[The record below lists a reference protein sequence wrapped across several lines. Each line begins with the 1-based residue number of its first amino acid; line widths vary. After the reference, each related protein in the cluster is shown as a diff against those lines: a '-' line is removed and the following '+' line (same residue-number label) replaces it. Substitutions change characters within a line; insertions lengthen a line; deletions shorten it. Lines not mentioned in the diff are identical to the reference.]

1 MNKQSPNRLDHDRT
15 FTRRKFIGT
24 TAASSAALLG
34 GGLTSLLSRSALAAH
49 DFDFLEKSI
58 PELQAAMASGQVSSK
73 DLVKGYLRRIG
84 SLNSLLNSVIETNPN
99 AVSIAQHLDNER
111 RRGHVR
117 GPLHGI
123 PVLVKDNIATDDNME
138 TTAGSLALVHSRVPG
153 DALIVQQL
161 RAAGAVIL
169 GKTNLGEWAN
179 FRGTDIAYP
188 LAVGWSAR
196 GGSTNNAY
204 DLSYTSWGSSAGS
217 ANGAAANLCSVAVGT
232 ETDGSITGPSAVEN
246 IVGLKPTL
254 GLVSQDGIIPIA
266 HEQDTAGPM
275 GRSVTDIAILL
286 GALQSPFG
294 EVIGHQLPSDYT
306 QFLQRGSLEGA
317 RIGRDVRFFDYSYYG
332 SGIPGDELTVA
343 FAENALSVME
353 SLGATIVDTDTGDV
367 FAYTDDE
374 FTALLYEFR
383 AQIADYLATLTHTNM
398 RTLADL
404 IAFNNAH
411 CEQELVYYGQDVFE
425 ASVQTTGYPHNPE
438 YIAARTHARNT
449 ARQGIDSALIANNL
463 DAIVAPHLTNST
475 GPAVAGYPNLSLP
488 IGIRANGK
496 PLGMLMYS
504 TFLHEPQLIAMAYDL
519 EQELNPRKEPQFL
532 NAIIPIPNA
541 DLCNK
546 PQPRGKAHLPH
557 GRI

>member
-1 MNKQSPNRLDHDRT
+1 MKNKTPNRPDLDHT
-15 FTRRKFIGT
+15 ITRRKFIGT
-24 TAASSAALLG
+24 TAASSAALLS
-34 GGLTSLLSRSALAAH
+34 GGLTAFLVRSASAAH
-49 DFDFLEKSI
+49 DFDFVEKTI

-73 DLVKGYLRRIG
+73 ELVKGYLRRIG

-111 RRGHVR
+111 RHGHVR

-138 TTAGSLALVHSRVPG
+138 TTAGSLALVRSRVPA
-153 DALIVQQL
+153 DAVIIQQL

-179 FRGTDIAYP
+179 FRGNDNVYP

-196 GGSTNNAY
+196 GGSANNAY

-217 ANGAAANLCSVAVGT
+217 GNGAAANLCSVAVGT

-246 IVGLKPTL
+246 IVGLKPTV

-294 EVIGHQLPSDYT
+294 EVIGHQLPNDYT
-306 QFLQRGSLEGA
+306 QFLQRGSLQGA

-332 SGIPGDELTVA
+332 SGIPGDEETVA
-343 FAENALSVME
+343 FAENALAVMQ

-411 CEQELVYYGQDVFE
+411 CEQELVYYGQEVFE
-425 ASVQTTGYPHNPE
+425 ASEQLPGYPTDPN

-449 ARQGIDSALIANNL
+449 ARSGIDDALAA
-463 DAIVAPHLTNST
+463 DQSRCDR
-475 GPAVAGYPNLSLP
+475 
-488 IGIRANGK
+488 RATSDEFVQD
-496 PLGMLMYS
+496 PPCRVTQTYR
-504 TFLHEPQLIAMAYDL
+504 F
-519 EQELNPRKEPQFL
+519 R
-532 NAIIPIPNA
+532 
-541 DLCNK
+541 
-546 PQPRGKAHLPH
+546 
-557 GRI
+557 